1 MFDICNYYEQL
12 VSDQLWQLKEQSLEP
27 LSQSFLMDVAC
38 VALNSLP
45 NCYVR
50 NLVDKGANLTE
61 NEHQDMRD
69 AAIKAIDRAILIVSK
84 NPHESRDE

>member
-12 VSDQLWQLKEQSLEP
+12 VYDHLWHLKEISPEP

-38 VALNSLP
+38 IALNSLP
-45 NCYVR
+45 NCYVC

-61 NEHQDMRD
+61 SEHQDMRND
-69 AAIKAIDRAILIVSK
+69 AVKAIERAILIVSE
-84 NPHESRDE
+84 NPHETRDQ